1 MINLMRERGRIM
13 ITEKE
18 VKKYFNSDGVGCIGP
33 CFLGLG
39 LVALIGGDS
48 FSARLFGGFMLIAG
62 ILWIGFSTNSLKIT
76 DSDVDLYTEEQLKKL
91 QDKGLQKLSLDESEL
106 VANSFV
112 ITGPIFV
119 FDKNKI
125 VTAGYIRKG
134 NDHRFRFALLKVVV
148 LYLLKEQLMIY
159 QARLNLKDNLVDHE
173 STEEYFYSDI
183 VSLTTAPD
191 DKDDGEVF
199 TIMTSSGSGLK
210 VPLSSSA
217 FPRDKAVLNQVEN
230 TVLAIRKMLRE
241 AKAR

>member
-1 MINLMRERGRIM
+1 M

-18 VKKYFNSDGVGCIGP
+18 VKKYFNSNKVGCIGP
-33 CFLGLG
+33 CFFGLG
-39 LVALIGGDS
+39 LCALIGGDS
-48 FSARLFGGFMLIAG
+48 FPEHLFGIFMLIAG
-62 ILWIGFSTNSLKIT
+62 IAWAVFLTRNSLKIT

-91 QDKGLQKLSLDESEL
+91 QEKGLQKLSLDKSEL

-119 FDKNKI
+119 FDKNDKNKI
-125 VTAGYIRKG
+125 VTAGDIRKG
-134 NDHRFRFALLKVVV
+134 NDHRFRFALLKVAV

-191 DKDDGEVF
+191 DKYDGEVF

-210 VPLSSSA
+210 VPLFSSA
-217 FPRDKAVLNQVEN
+217 FPRDKAVLNQAEN

-241 AKAR
+241 TKAR